1 MRRRVVLAVLAA
13 ALVSGGAVLGVG
25 CGYEGTGTASPETVE
40 GSLPTPTETGPKLPS
55 FPKGDA
61 SAGKSVFASAG
72 CANCHTLQAA
82 GATGTIGPNLD
93 TAQPE
98 ESLILQRVY
107 LGKGAMPSFKGQL
120 SPQQMADVA
129 AYVYSSTHGGQ
140 APPASET
147 TPTETTPTETTPT
160 ETTPTETTPTET
172 TPTETTP
179 TETTPT
185 ETTPTETT
193 PTETTPTET
202 TPTATTGGAGNA
214 TAGKAVFATAGCGSC
229 HTLEAAGSSGT
240 IGPNLDE
247 AQPDLALIVDRV
259 TNGKGPMPPFKSTLS
274 AQQIQDVAA
283 FVFQSTHSG

>member
-185 ETTPTETT
+185 
-193 PTETTPTET
+193 
-202 TPTATTGGAGNA
+202 ATTGGAGNA